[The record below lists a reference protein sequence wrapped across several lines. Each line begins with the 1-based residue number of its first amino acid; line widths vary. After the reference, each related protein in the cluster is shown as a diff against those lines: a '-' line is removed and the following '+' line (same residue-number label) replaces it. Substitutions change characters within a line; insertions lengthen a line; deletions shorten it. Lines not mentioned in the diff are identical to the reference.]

1 MPRSL
6 THGVRSPHLLADLI
20 QTTTRDGVRLDGAYH
35 AATRPGSA
43 GLAVD
48 AVCFLH
54 GTGGSFY
61 SSALFDVLAVR
72 LLDLGVG
79 VLRANART

>member
-1 MPRSL
+1 M
-6 THGVRSPHLLADLI
+6 LADLV

-35 AATRPGSA
+35 APAQPGSA

-48 AVCFLH
+48 ALCFLH

-61 SSALFDVLAVR
+61 SSPLFGLLAERLAAL
-72 LLDLGVG
+72 GIG
-79 VLRANART
+79 VLREHARP